1 METSRTTIKV
11 LGKCRLETPIAPKL
25 GDRALF
31 LVGSA
36 ERVPVDHRL
45 SAIQQHGENA
55 HLMPTFELAG
65 PRNRIYFD
73 PSKTRC
79 GIVTCG
85 GLCPGVNN
93 VIQGLVRELI
103 SGYGVRSVV
112 GFRCGYQGFIAR
124 YRQSVVELTLDSVEG
139 IQDQGGTIL
148 GSSRG
153 EQDTEEIVDCLE
165 RMGIQMLFVVGGDG
179 SMRGA
184 LAIVEEIERRGSRI
198 AVVGIPKT
206 IDNDLMYIDKSFG
219 FDTAYSKAVEF
230 IRSAHVEAKGA
241 PNGVGLVKLMGRHS
255 GFIACHAALASQD
268 ANFVLIPEV
277 PFSLEGLWT
286 AIRRRLDQSGHAV
299 IVAAEGAG
307 QELFNSADACGTDAS
322 GNATLRDVGCL
333 LRDSLCALAR
343 RDRFEMN
350 LKYIDPSYAVRSV
363 PATAP
368 DAIFCYA
375 LARGAVH
382 AAMAGN
388 TAMMISL
395 WHGQF
400 VHVPME
406 LAVSGRKQV
415 DPLGY
420 TWQSVL
426 EATGQP
432 SVIGDAIVESAPA
445 HWSLNG
451 TSSVHAMH

>member
-1 METSRTTIKV
+1 MEAVDTSIRV
-11 LGKCRLETPIAPKL
+11 LGRCRLETPIAPLL
-25 GDRALF
+25 GEKALHY
-31 LVGSA
+31 VGEA
-36 ERVPVDHRL
+36 ERIPLDHRL
-45 SAIQQHGENA
+45 SVLQQGSAAIERVPA
-55 HLMPTFELAG
+55 FEVAG

-85 GLCPGVNN
+85 GLCPGLNN
-93 VIQGLVRELI
+93 VIQGLVRQLI
-103 SGYGVRSVV
+103 QGYGVRQVL
-112 GFRCGYQGFIAR
+112 GFRCGYQGFIAQFR
-124 YRQSVVELTLDSVEG
+124 HPTVELTLDTVDAIHE
-139 IQDQGGTIL
+139 QGGTLL

-153 EQDTEEIVDCLE
+153 EQDPEEIVDCLE
-165 RMGIQMLFVVGGDG
+165 RLGIQILFVIGGDG

-184 LAIVEEIERRGSRI
+184 LRLVNEIEQRGARI

-219 FDTAYSKAVEF
+219 FETAYSKAVEF

-277 PFSLEGLWT
+277 PFTLDGLW
-286 AIRRRLDQSGHAV
+286 RSLKRRLDQSAHAV
-299 IVAAEGAG
+299 IVVAEGAG
-307 QELFNSADACGTDAS
+307 QEMMEAARDARDAS
-322 GNATLRDVGCL
+322 GNAKLQDIGTF
-333 LRDSLCALAR
+333 LRDSLCQFAR
-343 RDRFEMN
+343 EDGMELN
-350 LKYIDPSYAVRSV
+350 LKYMDPSYVLRSV
-363 PATAP
+363 PAGAP
-368 DAIFCYA
+368 DAIFCHA

-388 TAMMISL
+388 TGMMISR
-395 WHGQF
+395 WHGEF

-420 TWQSVL
+420 TWMSVV
-426 EATGQP
+426 ESTGQP
-432 SVIGDAIVESAPA
+432 AVVC
-445 HWSLNG
+445 
-451 TSSVHAMH
+451 

>member
-1 METSRTTIKV
+1 MEAFPTSIQI
-11 LGKCRLETPIAPKL
+11 LGPCRLDTPIAPLL
-25 GDRALF
+25 GDHALYC
-31 LVGSA
+31 VGEA
-36 ERVPVDHRL
+36 DRIPIDQRL
-45 SAIQQHGENA
+45 SAIRTHSASLHQ
-55 HLMPTFELAG
+55 MPAFELAG

-79 GIVTCG
+79 AIVTCG

-93 VIQGLVRELI
+93 VIQGLVRELVM
-103 SGYGVRSVV
+103 GYGVRSVV

-124 YRQSVVELTLDSVEG
+124 YRHPIIPLGLDEVDG

-153 EQDTEEIVDCLE
+153 AQDPEEMVDCLE
-165 RMGIQMLFVVGGDG
+165 RQGIQILFVIGGDG

-184 LAIVEEIERRGSRI
+184 LSLVEEIRLRGSRI

-206 IDNDLMYIDKSFG
+206 VDNDLMYIDKSFG

-277 PFSLEGLWT
+277 PFDLDGLWR
-286 AIRRRLDQSGHAV
+286 ALRKRLENSGHAV

-307 QELFNSADACGTDAS
+307 QHFFGAGGAHSNGTDAS
-322 GNATLRDVGCL
+322 GNATLHDVGPFL
-333 LRDSLCALAR
+333 KQQLCAYAD
-343 RDRFEMN
+343 RDGFEMN
-350 LKYIDPSYAVRSV
+350 LKYLDPSYAVRSV
-363 PATAP
+363 PASPP
-368 DAIFCYA
+368 DAIFCHA
-375 LARGAVH
+375 LARGAAH

-388 TAMMISL
+388 TAMMVSL

-400 VHVPME
+400 VHVPMS
-406 LAVSGRKQV
+406 LAVSGRRQV

-420 TWQSVL
+420 TWMSVL
-426 EATGQP
+426 ESTGQP
-432 SVIGDAIVESAPA
+432 PVICA
-445 HWSLNG
+445 
-451 TSSVHAMH
+451 